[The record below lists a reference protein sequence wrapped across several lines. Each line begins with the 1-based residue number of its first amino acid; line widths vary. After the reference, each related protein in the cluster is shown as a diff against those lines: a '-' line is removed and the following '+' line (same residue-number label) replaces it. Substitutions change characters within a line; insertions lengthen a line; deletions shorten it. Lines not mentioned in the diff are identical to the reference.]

1 MLRGLI
7 QLSRP
12 LDWVKNV
19 FILMPVP
26 FALATGAQ
34 LDAPRFALGLLAFCL
49 ANSATYSFNDTRDAP
64 LDREH
69 PLKRDR
75 PVASGRVSPTAAYA
89 WSALLTVCS
98 IAISVALGSAIA
110 TGIIAAY
117 LVLNIS
123 YSLGGKHVPLV
134 DVFLLSS
141 GFVLRVFFGCALLA
155 VTPSNWLLLC
165 TSALA
170 LFLSLTKR
178 RGDLVLGMDAA
189 QRPSLAGYSV
199 SFIDQGMGITAGIAM
214 VSYALYSIEA
224 RVFIDGRELA
234 SLPFVAYAILN
245 YLRLAHTEG
254 KGASPVEMATQEPSF
269 MLASLGWAVATAWSL
284 GAL

>member
-1 MLRGLI
+1 LI
-7 QLSRP
+7 KLSRP

-26 FALATGAQ
+26 FALATGAT
-34 LDAPRFALGLLAFCL
+34 LDVQRFALGMLAFCL
-49 ANSATYSFNDTRDAP
+49 ANSAAYSFNDARDAP

-75 PVASGRVSPTAAYA
+75 PVASGRVSPSAAYA
-89 WSALLTVCS
+89 WSTALALCS
-98 IAISVALGSAIA
+98 IAIGVLLGSAIA
-110 TGIIAAY
+110 AGIIVAY
-117 LVLNIS
+117 LVLNAA
-123 YSLGGKHVPLV
+123 YSQGGKHIPLV

-178 RGDLVLGMDAA
+178 RGDLVLGMDEA
-189 QRPSLAGYSV
+189 QRPSLAGYNV
-199 SFIDQGMGITAGIAM
+199 AFLDQGMGITAGVAM

-224 RVFIDGRELA
+224 QVFVDGRELA
-234 SLPFVAYAILN
+234 SLPFVAYAVLN

-254 KGASPVEMATQEPSF
+254 KGISPVDMATREPSF
-269 MLASLGWAVATAWSL
+269 LLASLGWAAAAAWSL